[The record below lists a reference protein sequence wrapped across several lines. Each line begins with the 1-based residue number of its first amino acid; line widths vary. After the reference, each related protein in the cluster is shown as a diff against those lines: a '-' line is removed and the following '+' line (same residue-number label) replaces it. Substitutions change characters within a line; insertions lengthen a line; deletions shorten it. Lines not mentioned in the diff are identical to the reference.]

1 MSIHVPMVVV
11 NLLIESEHIWYLFYP
26 TRYS

>member
-1 MSIHVPMVVV
+1 MVVV

-26 TRYS
+26 TRYI